1 VSYRVAGSYFEACN
15 CEAICPCRTVSG
27 VPGGRST
34 YGECIGV
41 LSWAVV
47 DGYADGVD
55 LSGLAAAMVT
65 RYHDDEPQSPWSFVL
80 HVDERGTNAQQDA
93 LAGIFSGARGGG
105 QVSRLPWV
113 RKPSTLLAVR
123 PSRIELREK
132 SRGRTLR
139 VDSAVEL
146 VADEVVD
153 AGNVR
158 CGIPGYDEPGVELR
172 ARTHRVD
179 DDPFAWTL
187 EGRCAFASRFD
198 YAGDE
203 PG

>member
-15 CEAICPCRTVSG
+15 CEAICPCRMVAR

-34 YGECIGV
+34 YGECVGV

-47 DGYADGVD
+47 DGHADDVD
-55 LSGLAAAMVT
+55 LSGLSAAMVT
-65 RYHDDEPQSPWSFVL
+65 RYHDDEPRSPWSFVL
-80 HVDERGTNAQQDA
+80 HVDERGTSAQRDA
-93 LAGIFSGARGGG
+93 LVEIFTGARGGG
-105 QVSRLPWV
+105 HISRLPWV

-123 PSRIELREK
+123 PSRIELRED
-132 SRGRTLR
+132 GIARTLR
-139 VDSAVEL
+139 VDSVVEL
-146 VADEVVD
+146 GADEVVD
-153 AGNVR
+153 PEQVR
-158 CGIPGYDEPGVELR
+158 CGIPGYDEPGVEMR
-172 ARTHRVD
+172 AHTHRVD

-198 YAGDE
+198 YAGGE